1 MNGSDYR
8 GRRAKRIG
16 HEAVARVIV
25 DTWSNTRAVVERKT
39 AAGDLVGAGYH
50 RWLDRRRSWPRS
62 LVATSQLVALLSKLT
77 TRSIT
82 VGKTN
87 MKGGPTK

>member
-1 MNGSDYR
+1 MNGRDYR
-8 GRRAKRIG
+8 GRRAQRLG
-16 HEAVARVIV
+16 HEAVARVI
-25 DTWSNTRAVVERKT
+25 DDSWSNTRVVVERKT

-77 TRSIT
+77 DRSIT
-82 VGKTN
+82 MVKTIK
-87 MKGGPTK
+87 KGGPTK